1 MDKLIPVQGVDH
13 PTFGGKKL
21 HDRVNFPDFSAFQMT
36 IAGGAA
42 ARHIADPGARE
53 ASVAGPAPNYRPNAD
68 PGLDPVAVAP
78 DPVAVAGLV
87 PVPADVAGPVTEAAR
102 GRLNAPPFSWLGS
115 DAWPNFA
122 LWQDK
127 PS

>member
-13 PTFGGKKL
+13 PTFGGTKL

-36 IAGGAA
+36 IAGGATP
-42 ARHIADPGARE
+42 RHTTAPSAQADTA
-53 ASVAGPAPNYRPNAD
+53 AGPAPDLASGPGPAPEAD
-68 PGLDPVAVAP
+68 
-78 DPVAVAGLV
+78 
-87 PVPADVAGPVTEAAR
+87 R

>member
-13 PTFGGKKL
+13 PTFGGTKL

-36 IAGGAA
+36 MAGGATP
-42 ARHIADPGARE
+42 RHATDPGAQDDTE
-53 ASVAGPAPNYRPNAD
+53 ADPDLVSGRGPAPGAAPGAD
-68 PGLDPVAVAP
+68 Q
-78 DPVAVAGLV
+78 
-87 PVPADVAGPVTEAAR
+87 

>member
-13 PTFGGKKL
+13 FTSGGTKL
-21 HDRVNFPDFSAFQMT
+21 HEPVIFPDFSAFQMT

-42 ARHIADPGARE
+42 ARHT
-53 ASVAGPAPNYRPNAD
+53 AGPRAGEDAVEDAATGHRPGPGSGNGPGSAPGTN
-68 PGLDPVAVAP
+68 
-78 DPVAVAGLV
+78 
-87 PVPADVAGPVTEAAR
+87 R

-115 DAWPNFA
+115 DAWPNFP
-122 LWQDK
+122 LWADK